1 LTGNADTVTITDN
14 GNVAEDNLVLFMPD
28 ADQDGG
34 NYSPESDAGY
44 YYNPN
49 TNTLT
54 VPAIAS
60 ALTGNATGSSGSC
73 TGNAATVTIADNE
86 ATAENNCI
94 MFVPGADD
102 DGGNYAPE
110 ADGDFHYNPN
120 TGTVTATILTNGT
133 VAITGGALTGL
144 TTPLTVPQGG
154 MGAASFTDGGIL
166 TGNAGGVVNAM
177 TVLADGEILVGD
189 GAAEP
194 TAVVPAMSEFVPI
207 GWFVFDG
214 TTDPGDETEED
225 NVRYRD
231 FAGTVASEEGEF
243 QWMAPGNL
251 SGSTVK
257 VRAIGLITNATAPA
271 NTEGVSWAIA
281 AVSAGGDDSHDLA
294 VGAEA
299 NSEDTDL
306 DDQASA
312 QWDLV
317 FFPYVEVTPTN
328 LAAGELVKMSVARDY
343 ADGDDTYEQDIGLVG
358 VEIKY
363 IIDLAT
369 QTY

>member
-1 LTGNADTVTITDN
+1 MQDYTTTAYSFTGSLFACYRPMICYEGNAVGEGYEAIS
-14 GNVAEDNLVLFMPD
+14 VSQNL
-28 ADQDGG
+28 
-34 NYSPESDAGY
+34 
-44 YYNPN
+44 
-49 TNTLT
+49 
-54 VPAIAS
+54 
-60 ALTGNATGSSGSC
+60 
-73 TGNAATVTIADNE
+73 AA
-86 ATAENNCI
+86 
-94 MFVPGADD
+94 M
-102 DGGNYAPE
+102 
-110 ADGDFHYNPN
+110 
-120 TGTVTATILTNGT
+120 
-133 VAITGGALTGL
+133 
-144 TTPLTVPQGG
+144 
-154 MGAASFTDGGIL
+154 
-166 TGNAGGVVNAM
+166 
-177 TVLADGEILVGD
+177 D
-189 GAAEP
+189 GAAEICTGFYVGWTNADHSAGILHAFGAEDITGDAQADEYAFRVGTGWDYALYAESGNIRMSNGETISNSTDGRITVNEDFEISGDDLYMATNTDAAILVADGTNYNP
-194 TAVVPAMSEFVPI
+194 VVPAMSEFVPI

-225 NVRYRD
+225 NIRYRD

-328 LAAGELVKMSVARDY
+328 LAAGELVKISVTRDI
-343 ADGDDTYEQDIGLVG
+343 ADADDTYEQDIGLVG

-363 IIDLAT
+363 AMDLAT